1 MSKILYDHKWMDL
14 KEDHNGEAFVKM
26 DNAIM
31 LVPITPQKKILLIEE
46 KSIAYQSPTLTLP
59 TGGVEKH
66 EKPEITANRELQ
78 EEVGVRAKTL
88 TYLATLH
95 PAIKYMEW
103 KCHIYLAQDL
113 IRSRLIG
120 DESSAI
126 KVHSVH
132 ISQID
137 KLIKARKLTD
147 ATSIAAIYLA
157 RSYLK
162 K

>member
-14 KEDHNGEAFVKM
+14 KEDDNGEAFVKM
-26 DNAIM
+26 DDAIM
-31 LVPITPQKKILLIEE
+31 LVPITSKGKILLIEE

-59 TGGVEKH
+59 TGGVEKY

-78 EEVGVRAKTL
+78 EEVGVWSKTL
-88 TYLATLH
+88 TYLGTLH
-95 PAIKYMEW
+95 PAIKYMQW
-103 KCHIYLAQDL
+103 QCHIYLAQNL
-113 IRSRLIG
+113 IRSKLIG

-126 KVHSVH
+126 KVQTIHLSSIDQL
-132 ISQID
+132 ISS
-137 KLIKARKLTD
+137 RKLSD

-157 RSYLK
+157 RRHLK